1 MGPEDVP
8 AVWEGRAS
16 HLRAVRGTEQ
26 DVTGRWLALQVPG
39 KGELGTELA
48 INNSRRWSHALA
60 GCCRIPL
67 SPESGYIQGSSS
79 NLLAGEL
86 LNSSS
91 ALFPL
96 YHGCVFLLSFLASD
110 RLCGRAPPD
119 QHSTSRSPLPLACR
133 QEREKPGEMD
143 LSYRS
148 TISIYKSILEQFNP
162 ALENLVYLGN
172 NYLRAFHALSKAA
185 EVYFKAIEKIG
196 EQALQSSTSHVLG
209 EILMQMSDTQ
219 RLLSSDLE
227 VVAQTFH
234 VDLLQ
239 HMEKNSKMDVQFI
252 SESQKQYELEYRRKA
267 NNLEKCTAELWR
279 MERAR
284 DKNVREMKENVMRL
298 RSEMQ
303 AFLSNSQRE
312 AELEEKRRYRFLA
325 DKHQMLY
332 NTLLQFYSRAR
343 GMIQTKA
350 PQWKEQL
357 EASRNPSNSH
367 VQGLLTSSHG
377 QGYPSGRLTP
387 THLETR
393 PLGDFASSMAGS
405 RSSIFSQEPP
415 EMRLSPQPEV
425 PRRPLQRTPSA
436 SLVPAGR
443 VSRSG
448 SFGEASSS
456 SEGRRRGGTVRVQ
469 AIAPHTTGANRTLL
483 RFDPGDVITVLMPEA
498 QNGWLYGKLEGS
510 SACGWFPE
518 AYVKP
523 LEDARDMEEPP
534 VRSFPLRSSHSMD
547 DILDHPSVS
556 SSSWSAAA
564 QAAVPN
570 PPPAP
575 VGASSHQS
583 GPVTSGG
590 SKKPGVFDQP
600 PELFPRGTNP
610 FATVKL
616 RPTVTNDRSAPI
628 IR

>member
-1 MGPEDVP
+1 
-8 AVWEGRAS
+8 
-16 HLRAVRGTEQ
+16 
-26 DVTGRWLALQVPG
+26 
-39 KGELGTELA
+39 
-48 INNSRRWSHALA
+48 
-60 GCCRIPL
+60 
-67 SPESGYIQGSSS
+67 
-79 NLLAGEL
+79 
-86 LNSSS
+86 
-91 ALFPL
+91 
-96 YHGCVFLLSFLASD
+96 
-110 RLCGRAPPD
+110 
-119 QHSTSRSPLPLACR
+119 
-133 QEREKPGEMD
+133 MD

-196 EQALQSSTSHVLG
+196 EQALQSSTSHMLG

-252 SESQKQYELEYRRKA
+252 SE
-267 NNLEKCTAELWR
+267 
-279 MERAR
+279 
-284 DKNVREMKENVMRL
+284 NVIRL

-303 AFLSNSQRE
+303 AFVSESQRE

-325 DKHQMLY
+325 EKHQMLY

-350 PQWKEQL
+350 PRWKEQL

-367 VQGLLTSSHG
+367 SQGLLSASHS

-387 THLETR
+387 THLEMPPFFPTAPETPWGLCFFYDWEQIQHLHSR
-393 PLGDFASSMAGS
+393 PSRNENVSSARVCQAATAEDTISSQYDPHPGAVLWGEAGVGSLWEEGWVWEGTTTLSDHQTSAAFLGMV
-405 RSSIFSQEPP
+405 RP
-415 EMRLSPQPEV
+415 V
-425 PRRPLQRTPSA
+425 PRGA
-436 SLVPAGR
+436 VEGKAEVEGLVPTGR
-443 VSRSG
+443 TSRSG
-448 SFGEASSS
+448 SFGEASSG
-456 SEGRRRGGTVRVQ
+456 SEGRKRNGTTRVQ
-469 AIAPHTTGANRTLL
+469 AIVPHTTGTNRTLL
-483 RFDPGDVITVLMPEA
+483 RFEPGDVIAVLRPEA

-510 SACGWFPE
+510 STCGWFPE

-523 LEDARDMEEPP
+523 LENTREMEEP
-534 VRSFPLRSSHSMD
+534 D
-547 DILDHPSVS
+547 
-556 SSSWSAAA
+556 
-564 QAAVPN
+564 
-570 PPPAP
+570 
-575 VGASSHQS
+575 
-583 GPVTSGG
+583 T
-590 SKKPGVFDQP
+590 
-600 PELFPRGTNP
+600 RGTNP

>member
-1 MGPEDVP
+1 
-8 AVWEGRAS
+8 
-16 HLRAVRGTEQ
+16 
-26 DVTGRWLALQVPG
+26 
-39 KGELGTELA
+39 
-48 INNSRRWSHALA
+48 
-60 GCCRIPL
+60 
-67 SPESGYIQGSSS
+67 
-79 NLLAGEL
+79 
-86 LNSSS
+86 
-91 ALFPL
+91 
-96 YHGCVFLLSFLASD
+96 
-110 RLCGRAPPD
+110 
-119 QHSTSRSPLPLACR
+119 
-133 QEREKPGEMD
+133 MD

-196 EQALQSSTSHVLG
+196 EQALQSSTSHMLG

-252 SESQKQYELEYRRKA
+252 SESQKQYELEYQRRA
-267 NNLEKCTAELWR
+267 TNLDKCMAELWR

-284 DKNVREMKENVMRL
+284 DKNAREMKENVMRL

-303 AFLSNSQRE
+303 AFVSESQRE

-325 DKHQMLY
+325 EKHQLLY

-343 GMIQTKA
+343 GMIQSKA
-350 PQWKEQL
+350 PRWKEQL

-367 VQGLLTSSHG
+367 PQGLLPASHG
-377 QGYPSGRLTP
+377 QGYPPGRLTP
-387 THLETR
+387 THLEMPQR
-393 PLGDFASSMAGS
+393 PLGDFASSMTGS
-405 RSSIFSQEPP
+405 RSSIFSPDPP
-415 EMRLSPQPEV
+415 EMRMSPQPES
-425 PRRPLQRTPSA
+425 PRRPMRRTPSA
-436 SLVPAGR
+436 ASLLPAGR
-443 VSRSG
+443 TSRSG
-448 SFGEASSS
+448 SFGEASAG
-456 SEGRRRGGTVRVQ
+456 SEGRKRSGGTTRVQ
-469 AIAPHTTGANRTLL
+469 AIVPHTTGANRTLL
-483 RFDPGDVITVLMPEA
+483 PFEPGDVIAVLRPEA

-510 SACGWFPE
+510 STCGWFPE

-523 LEDARDMEEPP
+523 LENTREMEEPDT
-534 VRSFPLRSSHSMD
+534 RSFPLRSSHSMD
-547 DILDHPSVS
+547 DILDRPSTPS
-556 SSSWSAAA
+556 SSSYWPAAA
-564 QAAVPN
+564 QPSVPT
-570 PPPAP
+570 PPPLS

-583 GPVTSGG
+583 GVLTPVTSG
-590 SKKPGVFDQP
+590 SKKSGVFDQP

>member
-1 MGPEDVP
+1 
-8 AVWEGRAS
+8 
-16 HLRAVRGTEQ
+16 
-26 DVTGRWLALQVPG
+26 
-39 KGELGTELA
+39 
-48 INNSRRWSHALA
+48 
-60 GCCRIPL
+60 
-67 SPESGYIQGSSS
+67 
-79 NLLAGEL
+79 
-86 LNSSS
+86 
-91 ALFPL
+91 
-96 YHGCVFLLSFLASD
+96 
-110 RLCGRAPPD
+110 
-119 QHSTSRSPLPLACR
+119 
-133 QEREKPGEMD
+133 MD

-148 TISIYKSILEQFNP
+148 TISVYKSILEQFNP

-239 HMEKNSKMDVQFI
+239 HMEKNTKMDVQFI
-252 SESQKQYELEYRRKA
+252 SESQKQYELEYQRRA
-267 NNLEKCTAELWR
+267 TNLDKCMAELWR

-303 AFLSNSQRE
+303 AFVSESQRE

-325 DKHQMLY
+325 EKHQMLY

-343 GMIQTKA
+343 GVIQTKA

-357 EASRNPSNSH
+357 EASHNPSNSH
-367 VQGLLTSSHG
+367 SQGLLAASHG

-387 THLETR
+387 THLEMPQR
-393 PLGDFASSMAGS
+393 PLGDFASPMAGS
-405 RSSIFSQEPP
+405 RSSIFSPEPP
-415 EMRLSPQPEV
+415 EMRLSSQPEP
-425 PRRPLQRTPSA
+425 PRRPLRRTPSA
-436 SLVPAGR
+436 SLLPTGR
-443 VSRSG
+443 TSRSG
-448 SFGEASSS
+448 SFGEASSGS
-456 SEGRRRGGTVRVQ
+456 GGKRRSGTARVQ
-469 AIAPHTTGANRTLL
+469 AIVAHATGANRTLL
-483 RFDPGDVITVLMPEA
+483 RFDPGDVIMVLMPDA

-510 SACGWFPE
+510 ST
-518 AYVKP
+518 
-523 LEDARDMEEPP
+523 
-534 VRSFPLRSSHSMD
+534 SFPLRSSHSMD
-547 DILDHPSVS
+547 DILDHPSTS
-556 SSSWSAAA
+556 SFSNYWPAAA
-564 QAAVPN
+564 QPSLPN
-570 PPPAP
+570 PPPLS

-583 GPVTSGG
+583 GVATLVSSG
-590 SKKPGVFDQP
+590 SKKSGDQP

-628 IR
+628 I

>member
-1 MGPEDVP
+1 
-8 AVWEGRAS
+8 
-16 HLRAVRGTEQ
+16 
-26 DVTGRWLALQVPG
+26 
-39 KGELGTELA
+39 
-48 INNSRRWSHALA
+48 
-60 GCCRIPL
+60 
-67 SPESGYIQGSSS
+67 
-79 NLLAGEL
+79 
-86 LNSSS
+86 
-91 ALFPL
+91 
-96 YHGCVFLLSFLASD
+96 
-110 RLCGRAPPD
+110 
-119 QHSTSRSPLPLACR
+119 
-133 QEREKPGEMD
+133 MD

-196 EQALQSSTSHVLG
+196 EQALQSSTSHMLG

-252 SESQKQYELEYRRKA
+252 SESQKHYELEYQRRA
-267 NNLEKCTAELWR
+267 TNLDKCMAELWR

-284 DKNVREMKENVMRL
+284 DKNTREMKENVMRL

-303 AFLSNSQRE
+303 VFVSESQRE

-325 DKHQMLY
+325 EKHHMLY

-350 PQWKEQL
+350 PRWKEQL

-367 VQGLLTSSHG
+367 SQGLLAASHG

-387 THLETR
+387 THLEMPQR
-393 PLGDFASSMAGS
+393 PLGDFASSMTGS
-405 RSSIFSQEPP
+405 RSSIFSSDPP
-415 EMRLSPQPEV
+415 EMRLSPQPES
-425 PRRPLQRTPSA
+425 PRRPLRRTPSA
-436 SLVPAGR
+436 SMTHIWEQCCGETEGLDLSGKRAG
-443 VSRSG
+443 
-448 SFGEASSS
+448 FGKGLPLYQTTSPQPHSWACEASSG
-456 SEGRRRGGTVRVQ
+456 SEGRKRSGKGRVQ
-469 AIAPHTTGANRTLL
+469 AIVAHTTGANRTLL
-483 RFDPGDVITVLMPEA
+483 RFDPGDIITVLMPDA

-510 SACGWFPE
+510 STCGWFPE

-523 LEDARDMEEPP
+523 LEDAQEMEEPDA
-534 VRSFPLRSSHSMD
+534 RSFPLRSSHSMD
-547 DILDHPSVS
+547 DILDRPSTPS
-556 SSSWSAAA
+556 SSNYWPAAA
-564 QAAVPN
+564 QPSVPN
-570 PPPAP
+570 PPPLS

-583 GPVTSGG
+583 GAVTPVSSG
-590 SKKPGVFDQP
+590 SKKSGDQP

>member
-1 MGPEDVP
+1 
-8 AVWEGRAS
+8 
-16 HLRAVRGTEQ
+16 
-26 DVTGRWLALQVPG
+26 
-39 KGELGTELA
+39 
-48 INNSRRWSHALA
+48 
-60 GCCRIPL
+60 
-67 SPESGYIQGSSS
+67 
-79 NLLAGEL
+79 
-86 LNSSS
+86 
-91 ALFPL
+91 
-96 YHGCVFLLSFLASD
+96 
-110 RLCGRAPPD
+110 
-119 QHSTSRSPLPLACR
+119 
-133 QEREKPGEMD
+133 MD

-196 EQALQSSTSHVLG
+196 EQALQSSTSHMLG

-239 HMEKNSKMDVQFI
+239 HMEKNTKMDVQFI
-252 SESQKQYELEYRRKA
+252 SESQKQYEMEYQRRA
-267 NNLEKCTAELWR
+267 TNLDKCMAELWR

-284 DKNVREMKENVMRL
+284 DKNAREMKENVMRL

-303 AFLSNSQRE
+303 AFVSESQRE

-325 DKHQMLY
+325 EKHQMLY

-343 GMIQTKA
+343 SMIQTKA

-357 EASRNPSNSH
+357 EASRNPSASH
-367 VQGLLTSSHG
+367 SQGLLTAPHG

-387 THLETR
+387 THLEMPQR
-393 PLGDFASSMAGS
+393 PLGDFASPMTGS
-405 RSSIFSQEPP
+405 RSSIFSPDTP
-415 EMRLSPQPEV
+415 EMRLSPQPEA
-425 PRRPLQRTPSA
+425 PRRTLRRTPSA
-436 SLVPAGR
+436 SLLPTSR
-443 VSRSG
+443 TSRSG
-448 SFGEASSS
+448 SFGEAGS
-456 SEGRRRGGTVRVQ
+456 GGEARKRNGTARVQ
-469 AIAPHTTGANRTLL
+469 AIVPHAAGANRTLL
-483 RFDPGDVITVLMPEA
+483 RFDPGDVITVLRPDA

-510 SACGWFPE
+510 ATCGWFPE

-523 LEDARDMEEPP
+523 LEDAREMEELAT
-534 VRSFPLRSSHSMD
+534 RSFPLRSSHSMD
-547 DILDHPSVS
+547 DILDHPSTPS
-556 SSSWSAAA
+556 SSNYWPAAA
-564 QAAVPN
+564 QPSLPN
-570 PPPAP
+570 SPPVS

-583 GPVTSGG
+583 GVATPVSSV
-590 SKKPGVFDQP
+590 SKKSGVFDQP

>member
-1 MGPEDVP
+1 
-8 AVWEGRAS
+8 
-16 HLRAVRGTEQ
+16 
-26 DVTGRWLALQVPG
+26 
-39 KGELGTELA
+39 
-48 INNSRRWSHALA
+48 
-60 GCCRIPL
+60 
-67 SPESGYIQGSSS
+67 
-79 NLLAGEL
+79 
-86 LNSSS
+86 
-91 ALFPL
+91 
-96 YHGCVFLLSFLASD
+96 
-110 RLCGRAPPD
+110 
-119 QHSTSRSPLPLACR
+119 
-133 QEREKPGEMD
+133 KPGEMD

-196 EQALQSSTSHVLG
+196 ERALQSSTSHVLG

-219 RLLSSDLE
+219 RLLSSDLQ

-252 SESQKQYELEYRRKA
+252 SVSKQYELEYRRKA

-325 DKHQMLY
+325 EKHQMLY

-367 VQGLLTSSHG
+367 VQGLLASSHG

-393 PLGDFASSMAGS
+393 SLGDFAPSMAGS
-405 RSSIFSQEPP
+405 RSSIFSQETP

-425 PRRPLQRTPSA
+425 PRRPLQRTPST
-436 SLVPAGR
+436 SM
-443 VSRSG
+443 SH
-448 SFGEASSS
+448 ASSS
-456 SEGRRRGGTVRVQ
+456 SEGRRSGTVRVQ

-510 SACGWFPE
+510 ST
-518 AYVKP
+518 YVT
-523 LEDARDMEEPP
+523 LQ
-534 VRSFPLRSSHSMD
+534 VRH
-547 DILDHPSVS
+547 
-556 SSSWSAAA
+556 
-564 QAAVPN
+564 
-570 PPPAP
+570 
-575 VGASSHQS
+575 
-583 GPVTSGG
+583 GPVLWNHWKEWHYYSTITVEDLTALAWSSAPQHGLPG
-590 SKKPGVFDQP
+590 SLDVVCL
-600 PELFPRGTNP
+600 LFPFRGTNP

>member
-1 MGPEDVP
+1 
-8 AVWEGRAS
+8 
-16 HLRAVRGTEQ
+16 
-26 DVTGRWLALQVPG
+26 
-39 KGELGTELA
+39 
-48 INNSRRWSHALA
+48 
-60 GCCRIPL
+60 
-67 SPESGYIQGSSS
+67 
-79 NLLAGEL
+79 
-86 LNSSS
+86 
-91 ALFPL
+91 
-96 YHGCVFLLSFLASD
+96 
-110 RLCGRAPPD
+110 
-119 QHSTSRSPLPLACR
+119 
-133 QEREKPGEMD
+133 MD

-196 EQALQSSTSHVLG
+196 EQALQSSTSHMLG
-209 EILMQMSDTQ
+209 EILIQMSDTQ

-252 SESQKQYELEYRRKA
+252 SESQKHYELEYQRRA
-267 NNLEKCTAELWR
+267 TNLDKCMAELWR

-284 DKNVREMKENVMRL
+284 DKNTREMKENVMRL

-303 AFLSNSQRE
+303 VFVSESQRE

-325 DKHQMLY
+325 EKHHMLY

-350 PQWKEQL
+350 PRWKEQL

-367 VQGLLTSSHG
+367 SQGLLAASHS

-387 THLETR
+387 THLEMPQR
-393 PLGDFASSMAGS
+393 PLGDFASSMTGS
-405 RSSIFSQEPP
+405 RSSIFSPDPP
-415 EMRLSPQPEV
+415 EMRLSPQPES
-425 PRRPLQRTPSA
+425 PRRPLRRTPSA
-436 SLVPAGR
+436 SLLPTGR
-443 VSRSG
+443 TSRSG
-448 SFGEASSS
+448 SFSEASSG
-456 SEGRRRGGTVRVQ
+456 SEGRKRSGKGRVQ
-469 AIAPHTTGANRTLL
+469 AIVAHATGANRTLL
-483 RFDPGDVITVLMPEA
+483 RFDPGDVIAVLMPDA

-510 SACGWFPE
+510 STCGWFPE

-523 LEDARDMEEPP
+523 LEDAREMEEPDA
-534 VRSFPLRSSHSMD
+534 RSFPLRSSHSMD
-547 DILDHPSVS
+547 DILDRPSTPS
-556 SSSWSAAA
+556 SSNYWPAAA
-564 QAAVPN
+564 QPSVPN
-570 PPPAP
+570 PPPLS

-583 GPVTSGG
+583 GAATPVSSG
-590 SKKPGVFDQP
+590 SKKSGDQP

>member
-1 MGPEDVP
+1 
-8 AVWEGRAS
+8 
-16 HLRAVRGTEQ
+16 
-26 DVTGRWLALQVPG
+26 
-39 KGELGTELA
+39 
-48 INNSRRWSHALA
+48 
-60 GCCRIPL
+60 
-67 SPESGYIQGSSS
+67 
-79 NLLAGEL
+79 
-86 LNSSS
+86 
-91 ALFPL
+91 
-96 YHGCVFLLSFLASD
+96 
-110 RLCGRAPPD
+110 
-119 QHSTSRSPLPLACR
+119 
-133 QEREKPGEMD
+133 MD

-185 EVYFKAIEKIG
+185 EVYFKAVEKIG
-196 EQALQSSTSHVLG
+196 ERALQSSTSHVLG

-267 NNLEKCTAELWR
+267 NNLEKCTTELWR

-325 DKHQMLY
+325 EKHQMLY

-367 VQGLLTSSHG
+367 VQGLLPSSHS

-387 THLETR
+387 THLEMR
-393 PLGDFASSMAGS
+393 PLGDFASSLAGS
-405 RSSIFSQEPP
+405 RSSIFSQEPS
-415 EMRLSPQPEV
+415 ETRLSPQPEV

-436 SLVPAGR
+436 SLLPAGR

-456 SEGRRRGGTVRVQ
+456 GEGRRRSGTVRVQ

-510 SACGWFPE
+510 STCGWFPE

-570 PPPAP
+570 PPPPP

-583 GPVTSGG
+583 GSVTSGG

>member
-1 MGPEDVP
+1 MFQQRGK
-8 AVWEGRAS
+8 AKRATCGQWEGQRQQA
-16 HLRAVRGTEQ
+16 
-26 DVTGRWLALQVPG
+26 
-39 KGELGTELA
+39 
-48 INNSRRWSHALA
+48 
-60 GCCRIPL
+60 RILL

-110 RLCGRAPPD
+110 RLSIQPALRKGSSGPA
-119 QHSTSRSPLPLACR
+119 QHLLLSFTPAHL

-172 NYLRAFHALSKAA
+172 NYLRAFH
-185 EVYFKAIEKIG
+185 
-196 EQALQSSTSHVLG
+196 G

-227 VVAQTFH
+227 VV
-234 VDLLQ
+234 
-239 HMEKNSKMDVQFI
+239 
-252 SESQKQYELEYRRKA
+252 ESQKQYELEYRRKA
-267 NNLEKCTAELWR
+267 NNLEKCTTELWR

-325 DKHQMLY
+325 EKHQMLY

-436 SLVPAGR
+436 SLLPAGR

-456 SEGRRRGGTVRVQ
+456 SEGRQRSSTVRVQ

-510 SACGWFPE
+510 STCGWFPE

-570 PPPAP
+570 PPPPP

-583 GPVTSGG
+583 GSVTSGG
-590 SKKPGVFDQP
+590 SKVSAGGLTDVCGGRYILPTELSLRSCPSHFSLFFAHQGPFSSVLFSMTSQP
-600 PELFPRGTNP
+600 DFWWLRGSTS
-610 FATVKL
+610 FC
-616 RPTVTNDRSAPI
+616 
-628 IR
+628 

>member
-1 MGPEDVP
+1 
-8 AVWEGRAS
+8 
-16 HLRAVRGTEQ
+16 
-26 DVTGRWLALQVPG
+26 
-39 KGELGTELA
+39 
-48 INNSRRWSHALA
+48 
-60 GCCRIPL
+60 
-67 SPESGYIQGSSS
+67 
-79 NLLAGEL
+79 
-86 LNSSS
+86 
-91 ALFPL
+91 
-96 YHGCVFLLSFLASD
+96 
-110 RLCGRAPPD
+110 
-119 QHSTSRSPLPLACR
+119 
-133 QEREKPGEMD
+133 MD

-196 EQALQSSTSHVLG
+196 ERALQSSTSHVLG

-219 RLLSSDLE
+219 KLLSSDLE
-227 VVAQTFH
+227 VV
-234 VDLLQ
+234 
-239 HMEKNSKMDVQFI
+239 
-252 SESQKQYELEYRRKA
+252 ESQKQYEMEYRRRA
-267 NNLEKCTAELWR
+267 NNLEKCMAELWR

-325 DKHQMLY
+325 EKHQMLY

-350 PQWKEQL
+350 PQWKEEL

-367 VQGLLTSSHG
+367 AQGLLTTSHG

-387 THLETR
+387 SHLETR
-393 PLGDFASSMAGS
+393 PLGDFASSTAGS
-405 RSSIFSQEPP
+405 
-415 EMRLSPQPEV
+415 
-425 PRRPLQRTPSA
+425 
-436 SLVPAGR
+436 R

-456 SEGRRRGGTVRVQ
+456 SEGRRRSSTVRVQ

-510 SACGWFPE
+510 STCGWFPE

-523 LEDARDMEEPP
+523 LEDARDLEEPP

-564 QAAVPN
+564 AQAAVPN
-570 PPPAP
+570 PPPPP
-575 VGASSHQS
+575 VGASSNQS
-583 GPVTSGG
+583 GSVTSAG

>member
-1 MGPEDVP
+1 MEP
-8 AVWEGRAS
+8 
-16 HLRAVRGTEQ
+16 
-26 DVTGRWLALQVPG
+26 
-39 KGELGTELA
+39 
-48 INNSRRWSHALA
+48 
-60 GCCRIPL
+60 
-67 SPESGYIQGSSS
+67 
-79 NLLAGEL
+79 
-86 LNSSS
+86 
-91 ALFPL
+91 
-96 YHGCVFLLSFLASD
+96 
-110 RLCGRAPPD
+110 
-119 QHSTSRSPLPLACR
+119 
-133 QEREKPGEMD
+133 
-143 LSYRS
+143 SYRS

-196 EQALQSSTSHVLG
+196 EQALQSSTSRMLG
-209 EILMQMSDTQ
+209 EILMQMSNTQ
-219 RLLSSDLE
+219 RVLSSDLE

-252 SESQKQYELEYRRKA
+252 SESQKQYELEYQRRA
-267 NNLEKCTAELWR
+267 TNLDKCMADLWR

-303 AFLSNSQRE
+303 TFVSESQRE

-325 DKHQMLY
+325 EKHQMLY

-367 VQGLLTSSHG
+367 PQGLLMTSHS
-377 QGYPSGRLTP
+377 QGYLSGRMTP
-387 THLETR
+387 THLEMAQR
-393 PLGDFASSMAGS
+393 PLGSSMTGS
-405 RSSIFSQEPP
+405 RSSIFPLEPP
-415 EMRLSPQPEV
+415 EMRPSPQPES

-436 SLVPAGR
+436 SLLPTSR
-443 VSRSG
+443 ISRSG

-456 SEGRRRGGTVRVQ
+456 SEGRRRSGTARVQ
-469 AIAPHTTGANRTLL
+469 AIAAHMTGNNRTLL
-483 RFDPGDVITVLMPEA
+483 RFDPGDVITVLKPDA

-510 SACGWFPE
+510 STCGWFPE

-523 LEDARDMEEPP
+523 LEGAREMEEL
-534 VRSFPLRSSHSMD
+534 VTRSFPLRSSHSMD
-547 DILDHPSVS
+547 DILDRPSAPS
-556 SSSWSAAA
+556 SSNYWPSAPA
-564 QAAVPN
+564 QPRVPT
-570 PPPAP
+570 PPPLSM
-575 VGASSHQS
+575 GASSHQS
-583 GPVTSGG
+583 GVATSVSSG
-590 SKKPGVFDQP
+590 SKKSGASDQP

>member
-1 MGPEDVP
+1 
-8 AVWEGRAS
+8 
-16 HLRAVRGTEQ
+16 
-26 DVTGRWLALQVPG
+26 
-39 KGELGTELA
+39 
-48 INNSRRWSHALA
+48 
-60 GCCRIPL
+60 
-67 SPESGYIQGSSS
+67 
-79 NLLAGEL
+79 
-86 LNSSS
+86 
-91 ALFPL
+91 
-96 YHGCVFLLSFLASD
+96 
-110 RLCGRAPPD
+110 
-119 QHSTSRSPLPLACR
+119 
-133 QEREKPGEMD
+133 MD

-196 EQALQSSTSHVLG
+196 EQALQSSTSHLLG

-219 RLLSSDLE
+219 RLLSSDLK

-239 HMEKNSKMDVQFI
+239 HMEKNTKMDVQFI
-252 SESQKQYELEYRRKA
+252 SESQKQYELEYQRRA
-267 NNLEKCTAELWR
+267 TNLDKCMAELWR

-298 RSEMQ
+298 RSDMQ
-303 AFLSNSQRE
+303 AFVSESQRE

-325 DKHQMLY
+325 EKHQMLY

-343 GMIQTKA
+343 GVIQTKA

-367 VQGLLTSSHG
+367 SQGLLTASHG

-387 THLETR
+387 THLEMPQR
-393 PLGDFASSMAGS
+393 PLGDFTSPMTGN
-405 RSSIFSQEPP
+405 RSSIFSPEPP
-415 EMRLSPQPEV
+415 EMRLSPQPES
-425 PRRPLQRTPSA
+425 PRRPLRRTPSA
-436 SLVPAGR
+436 SLLPTD
-443 VSRSG
+443 RSG

-456 SEGRRRGGTVRVQ
+456 SEGRRRSGTARVQ
-469 AIAPHTTGANRTLL
+469 AIVPHATGANRTLL
-483 RFDPGDVITVLMPEA
+483 RFDPGDVITVLMPDA

-510 SACGWFPE
+510 STCGWFPE

-523 LEDARDMEEPP
+523 LEDAREMEEPAT
-534 VRSFPLRSSHSMD
+534 RSFPLRSSHSMD
-547 DILDHPSVS
+547 DILDRPSTPS
-556 SSSWSAAA
+556 SSNWPAAA
-564 QAAVPN
+564 QHSLPN
-570 PPPAP
+570 PIPLS

-583 GPVTSGG
+583 GVATLVGSG

-628 IR
+628 I